1 MSSLG
6 GSQVLSH
13 TGITASVT
21 CVHTK
26 ECACYVDSPDTLA
39 WGPVVALYVIFFGFH
54 NNYTGKSRHACVCVH
69 APSPG
74 RLPSRCRNDQSV
86 WSYVVVDCFVCVGDR
101 RFRPLRDIS

>member
-74 RLPSRCRNDQSV
+74 RHAVAVQERS
-86 WSYVVVDCFVCVGDR
+86 VCVVLRCCRLLRLCR
-101 RFRPLRDIS
+101 RQAISAPS